1 MRTTMLVLML
11 VACCGIAG
19 AANDWWDGSWEYRIR
34 IDLDASILDTD
45 LVEFP
50 VSLRL
55 DPSLAVHEHAAENGR
70 DLRVI
75 DQRGYALDCEIIRW
89 DASVQEVHIRVPR
102 IAAGAPGQH
111 VYLYYGN
118 RKATAQPASMV
129 WNKDY
134 RTVLHLAG
142 GHSDASRNATP
153 IHVEGAVRI
162 GETAQF
168 SEELGYL
175 RLDANALS
183 GIGEALTVT
192 MRFRAQA
199 GPDLQTLASGNHAD
213 GVEEWFN
220 FGLKI
225 PSIVHTNATS
235 HGQRAP
241 ELNVESVGTETWHA
255 AAVVYDGTNHT
266 RTICVDGAVLER
278 DSALPGTLAV
288 DEIRIGRGLLHFDPW
303 QFHGEIDEVRIAAIA
318 RSDAWIRAETGTLG
332 ERGLFAVLGPPQA
345 YGEPDPPPGGFRLL
359 EPADGYQTRSRDG
372 ITLHW
377 SPSSAAESY
386 QIELFESSDAAQ
398 PIRVVDAGAATAWL
412 LARDEVPTAVW
423 WTVTA
428 TSAAGEA
435 PSGERRA
442 LTFYDWNTPAQSP
455 PADVISPSLNPI
467 PAAQYDLKGY
477 LRTRIDKTIQRY
489 LLETPESSP
498 AILQVF
504 RDRDKTPVR
513 DPLVP
518 WAGEFAGKYL
528 TCAQLTWRLTQDP
541 ALKQTIDTFVR
552 DLIACQADNGYLGP
566 FPESSR
572 LTGGNWDVWGHYH
585 CMLGLMFYYED
596 TSYEPAL
603 DACEK
608 AADLLFETFG
618 PGGPTLTN
626 DGAGG
631 QMNMAVCHALVL
643 LYKKTGVPR
652 YLDLAKY
659 IVHEAWNEPGAGRY
673 LESALAGRPV
683 IEFPQHRWEAIHDWQ
698 ALAELYWL
706 TGDEQ
711 YRKAFEHIWHSCLAG
726 DRHNTGGITSGE
738 GFTGTPYHQGAIE
751 TCCTVAWIAMSV
763 DMLRMTGD
771 STVADEIEWSTFNSA
786 LSAIPYSGRACAY
799 NVPMDGTRVFGVEL
813 PWQAPKAGPDLNCCA
828 VNANRPLGMI
838 SQWALMQ
845 HDEGLALNFY
855 GEGSL
860 GAALTSGNR
869 VTLTQDT
876 DYPRN
881 GRVRIAVVAD
891 QPETFAMRLRIPGWS
906 ANTKVTVNGESVD
919 GVIPG
924 TYLVLDRE
932 WRTGDQIELSL
943 DFTPR
948 YWVGAEAYEGK
959 LSVYRGPLLY
969 AYDARYNDVDPGAL
983 PAVDWKALVFTPE
996 TWEEPIEPWSLMS
1009 IPLAD
1014 GSSLRVCDVSSAGQ
1028 TGNHYVSWLKYE
1040 GVAPESIY
1048 P

>member
-1 MRTTMLVLML
+1 MRTTVSILVL
-11 VACCGIAG
+11 AFCCGT
-19 AANDWWDGSWEYRIR
+19 AAAATDWWDAQWGHRIR
-34 IDLDASILDTD
+34 VDLDASILESD
-45 LVEFP
+45 LVDFP

-55 DPSLAVHEHAAENGR
+55 GPDLGIHDHAADNGK
-70 DLRVI
+70 DLRII
-75 DQRGYALDCEIIRW
+75 DPRGYALDYETVRW
-89 DASVQEVHIRVPR
+89 DATMQEIHVRVPR
-102 IAAGAPGQH
+102 IAARAPGQYF
-111 VYLYYGN
+111 YLYYGN
-118 RKATAQPASMV
+118 ADAAAQRGGFV
-129 WNKDY
+129 WDEAY
-134 RTVLHLAG
+134 RAVFHLAG
-142 GHSDASRNATP
+142 DESDATKNSTKAQL
-153 IHVEGAVRI
+153 EGSVGFADH
-162 GETAQF
+162 AQF
-168 SEELGYL
+168 SQETGYL
-175 RLDANALS
+175 RLDADAVK
-183 GIGEALTVT
+183 GIGDAVTIT
-192 MRFRAQA
+192 MRFRVQE
-199 GPDLQTLASGNHAD
+199 GPDLQTLASGNRSE
-213 GVEEWFN
+213 GPEEWFN
-220 FGLKI
+220 FGLKV
-225 PSIVHTNATS
+225 PGTVHTNATS

-241 ELNVESVGTETWHA
+241 ELNVESIDTESWHA
-255 AAVVYDGTNHT
+255 AAVVYDAANHT
-266 RTICVDGAVLER
+266 RTIAVDGVVLER
-278 DSALPGTLAV
+278 DSALPGALNV

-303 QFHGEIDEVRIAAIA
+303 QFHGEIDEVRIATSA

-332 ERGLFAVLGPPQA
+332 ERGLFTVLGPPQA
-345 YGEPDPPPGGFRLL
+345 HGEPDPPPGGFRLL
-359 EPADGYQTRSRDG
+359 GPADGFQTRSRDG
-372 ITLHW
+372 VTLQW
-377 SPSSAAESY
+377 SPSAAAESY
-386 QIELFESSDAAQ
+386 QVALYASADANEPALAIDAGTATSMFLSRSDA
-398 PIRVVDAGAATAWL
+398 
-412 LARDEVPTAVW
+412 PTALW

-428 TSAAGEA
+428 TSAVGEA
-435 PSGERRA
+435 PAGVRRS
-442 LTFYDWNTPAQSP
+442 LTFYDWDTPAQAP
-455 PADVISPSLNPI
+455 PADAVAPALNSI
-467 PAAQYDLKGY
+467 PAAQYNLQGY
-477 LRTRIDKTIQRY
+477 LRTRIDKAIQRY

-541 ALKQTIDTFVR
+541 ALKERIDSFVA

-572 LTGGNWDVWGHYH
+572 LIGGNWDVWGHYH
-585 CMLGLMFYYED
+585 CMLGLMLYYED
-596 TSYEPAL
+596 TAYEPAL

-659 IVHEAWNEPGAGRY
+659 IVHDAWNEPGAGRY

-771 STVADEIEWSTFNSA
+771 STVADEIEWSTLNSA
-786 LSAIPYSGRACAY
+786 LGAIPYSGRACAY

-838 SQWALMQ
+838 GQWALMQ
-845 HDEGLALNFY
+845 HAEGLALNFY
-855 GEGSL
+855 GP
-860 GAALTSGNR
+860 GAYAATLPSGNTI
-869 VTLTQDT
+869 TLTQDT

-881 GRVRIAVVAD
+881 GRVQIAVVTEK
-891 QPETFAMRLRIPGWS
+891 PEAFTLRLRIPGWS
-906 ANTKVTVNGESVD
+906 TNTEVTVNGEAVG
-919 GVIPG
+919 GVKPG
-924 TYLVLDRE
+924 TYLALNRE
-932 WRTGDQIELSL
+932 WKTGDRIELSL

-983 PAVDWKALVFTPE
+983 PPVDWKALVFTPE
-996 TWEEPIEPWSLMS
+996 TWDGPIAPWSLMS
-1009 IPLAD
+1009 IPMAD
-1014 GSSLRVCDVSSAGQ
+1014 GTTLRVCDLSSAGQ
-1028 TGNHYVSWLKYE
+1028 TGNHCVTWLKFE
-1040 GVAPESIY
+1040 GAPPESIY